1 MLKHCVFLNFKSE
14 FTKSDR
20 REVFERLSG
29 LTKEIEGL
37 KSVEYGENLDFENKS
52 ADYSDGFIANFT
64 DQKALLEY
72 AAHPEHVKAGSR
84 LVEMCVGGFDGI
96 IVFDLDIG

>member
-1 MLKHCVFLNFKSE
+1 MLKHCVFLNFKPE
-14 FTKSDR
+14 CVKADCT
-20 REVFERLSG
+20 EVFERLSG

-37 KSVEYGENLDFENKS
+37 ESVEYGKNLDFENKS
-52 ADYSDGFIANFT
+52 TEYSDGFIATFT
-64 DQKALLEY
+64 DLQALLEY

-84 LVEMCVGGFDGI
+84 LVEMCVGGYGGI